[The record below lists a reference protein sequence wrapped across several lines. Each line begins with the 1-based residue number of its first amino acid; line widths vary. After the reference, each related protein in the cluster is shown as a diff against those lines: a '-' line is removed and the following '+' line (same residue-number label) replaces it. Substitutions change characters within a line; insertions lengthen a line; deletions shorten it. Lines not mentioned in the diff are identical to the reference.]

1 MLTSVVLKS
10 QILPR
15 RGWQLGGK
23 TVNMPQFLH
32 LSNKATVACSNLSL
46 DVQQPSENDYEQK
59 EQGPNFHHWKQEGS
73 NAVIRNRLTLQPGNK
88 INSQQGFLTAATPGN
103 AAAAWL
109 GEGHQE
115 VTVPQPRPSLADASP
130 SVKDASKM
138 DGRAALLHVG
148 YREPS
153 P

>member
-1 MLTSVVLKS
+1 MLVLLSPSLLDQVQNAAPKHAEHKPADKVLTSGVLKS

-23 TVNMPQFLH
+23 TVNVSQFLH
-32 LSNKATVACSNLSL
+32 LSNKPTVACSDLSL

-73 NAVIRNRLTLQPGNK
+73 SAVIRDRLTLQPGNK

-109 GEGHQE
+109 GEG
-115 VTVPQPRPSLADASP
+115 L
-130 SVKDASKM
+130 
-138 DGRAALLHVG
+138 
-148 YREPS
+148 
-153 P
+153 